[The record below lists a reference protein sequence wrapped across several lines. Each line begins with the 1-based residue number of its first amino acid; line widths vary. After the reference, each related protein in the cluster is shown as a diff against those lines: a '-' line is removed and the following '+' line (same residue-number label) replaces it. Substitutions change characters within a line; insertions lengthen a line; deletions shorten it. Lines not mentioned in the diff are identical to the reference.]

1 MSIWGKILGGAAGFA
16 LGGPLGALIGAVAG
30 HAVDKMRTTG
40 EGEGEGDGED
50 ATKRIAFTIAVIALG
65 AKMAKA
71 DGQVTRDEVDAF
83 KRVFRI
89 PPEEV
94 KNVGRVFD
102 QARRDMRGYEPYA
115 RQIARMF
122 AKNPAV
128 LEELL
133 DGLFHIARA
142 DGQVSSHELEYLRQV
157 ADIFGLDATGWER
170 VHAGNMGPDQSDP
183 YVILGVYR
191 DAKDAEIKAAYR
203 KLVRENHPDRLV
215 AQGMPQEF
223 IDLANERLATI
234 NTAHD
239 RIQEMRGHS

>member
-30 HAVDKMRTTG
+30 HAVDKMRTPSD
-40 EGEGEGDGED
+40 GDTED

-89 PPEEV
+89 PPEEA
-94 KNVGRVFD
+94 KNIGRVFD
-102 QARRDMRGYEPYA
+102 QARRDVRGFEPYA
-115 RQIARMF
+115 QQVARMF
-122 AKNPAV
+122 ANNPAV

-142 DGQVSSHELEYLRQV
+142 DGQVSAEEMAYLQQV
-157 ADIFGLDATGWER
+157 SEIFGLDTTRWER
-170 VHAGNMGPDQSDP
+170 VRAGNMEPGQSSP
-183 YVILGVYR
+183 YEILGVPH
-191 DAKDAEIKAAYR
+191 DATNSEIKTAYR
-203 KLVRENHPDRLV
+203 KLVRENHPDHLI

-223 IDLANERLATI
+223 IDLANEKLATI
-234 NTAHD
+234 NTAYD
-239 RIQEMRGHS
+239 NIQQSRGGL